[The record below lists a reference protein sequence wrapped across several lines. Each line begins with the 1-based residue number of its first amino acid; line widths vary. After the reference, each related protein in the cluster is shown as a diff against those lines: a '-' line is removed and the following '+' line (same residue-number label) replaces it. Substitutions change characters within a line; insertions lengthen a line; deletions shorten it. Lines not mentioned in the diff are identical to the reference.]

1 MSAVSA
7 EGKVSSW
14 VTDST
19 KAVFRRWYWDRE
31 ESGEYNRPEFGSGIL
46 TSAWSMRRLSR
57 WKSQG
62 GEEAR
67 GWKERRPGAGG
78 CLLAT
83 GRASTGA
90 FRYVEVRWLRRD
102 G

>member
-31 ESGEYNRPEFGSGIL
+31 ESGEYNRPEFGSGVTGHTHL
-46 TSAWSMRRLSR
+46 GLEHAQVEQVEVTGRRG
-57 WKSQG
+57 SQRM
-62 GEEAR
+62 ERAQTR
-67 GWKERRPGAGG
+67 GWGLPLGYRQG
-78 CLLAT
+78 
-83 GRASTGA
+83 
-90 FRYVEVRWLRRD
+90 
-102 G
+102 